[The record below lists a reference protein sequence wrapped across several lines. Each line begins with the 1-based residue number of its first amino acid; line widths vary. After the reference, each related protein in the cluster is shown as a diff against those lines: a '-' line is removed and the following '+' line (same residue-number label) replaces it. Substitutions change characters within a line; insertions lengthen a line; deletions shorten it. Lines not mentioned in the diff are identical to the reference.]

1 MPKDARHP
9 SNPEEF
15 AKILIEKLEKVKL
28 ERELNEREAHNL
40 STHLE
45 VKYMYLSLF
54 SPVISLKIGLIKLYG
69 QKEAHL
75 CRRLIKYKLS
85 FIFNFI

>member
-45 VKYMYLSLF
+45 VKYWSLF

-75 CRRLIKYKLS
+75 CRRLMKLS
-85 FIFNFI
+85 YIFNFI

>member
-45 VKYMYLSLF
+45 VKY
-54 SPVISLKIGLIKLYG
+54 
-69 QKEAHL
+69 
-75 CRRLIKYKLS
+75 
-85 FIFNFI
+85 